1 MLKPIRS
8 LKSLLENSQ
17 KLCLTSR
24 FLIGGVLSLLALAL
38 IPNSA
43 YAVDYNAQEVNTSD
57 YNAVRITPYAT
68 TPYGCNSVISDAGIT
83 AIGPRGS
90 ITGADNNPSG
100 CGYYIGHGSDNDG
113 QLTWRDSA
121 ASGSV
126 NFDYSGN
133 ISSINGSSDV
143 VSYSLNNDDYISKNF
158 RNIVSQ
164 VSSTGFDGNFNSN
177 YFTIQPA
184 VNGEKYQDYI
194 FLSFFKVP
202 DGVVWSGLTPSIVL
216 AEQSDIS
223 LSGSALAE
231 FYKDIYASTSI
242 TMGYPSD
249 ELPTDLKNYLALYKQ
264 YHNVEDW
271 EEYCFI
277 ISYIPRY
284 STSYTLRRIAYRVD
298 TQQVQD
304 TIDTSLGCFSEFLT
318 GLGNGCSPENATYP
332 KLRYMFLGRSYTKNN
347 AWAGEYLIQD
357 LNTIRFNCVSGTC
370 SDQSIITAKNSIALH
385 NRSISGWDF
394 GGNNGSSWFDVFK
407 INAIYPFS
415 SFFSSLT
422 DSRCVDIPKL
432 ASWLYNTNSHVCTY
446 WNDDIR
452 NTLTPVFMSLS
463 TILLFGFVVSWLKG
477 SSPNAFKDND
487 TNRTGDRF

>member
-1 MLKPIRS
+1 MTKMTFLDLR
-8 LKSLLENSQ
+8 
-17 KLCLTSR
+17 
-24 FLIGGVLSLLALAL
+24 LIGGVLSVLALAF
-38 IPNSA
+38 IPNSV
-43 YAVDYNAQEVNTSD
+43 YADTDYNAQEVNTTD

-68 TPYGCNSVISDAGIT
+68 TPYGCNTVVSDSGIT
-83 AIGPRGS
+83 AVGPRGS

-133 ISSINGSSDV
+133 ITSANGSSDV

-158 RNIVSQ
+158 RTIINQI
-164 VSSTGFDGNFNSN
+164 SSTGFDVANLNSN

-194 FLSFFKVP
+194 FLSFFRVP
-202 DGVVWSGLTPSIVL
+202 ENVVWSGLTPSIVL
-216 AEQSDIS
+216 DEQSDIS
-223 LSGSALAE
+223 LTGSALAD

-271 EEYCFI
+271 EDYCFI

-284 STSYTLRRIAYRVD
+284 SVSYNLRRIAYRVD
-298 TQQVQD
+298 TQLVQNN
-304 TIDTSLGCFSEFLT
+304 IDTTLGCFNEFLT
-318 GLGNGCSPENATYP
+318 GLGNGCSPNNSTYP
-332 KLRYMFLGRSYTKNN
+332 KLNYMFLGRSYTKNN
-347 AWAGEYLIQD
+347 AWSVEYLIND
-357 LNTIRFNCVSGTC
+357 LNTIRFNCVSGSC

-385 NRSISGWDF
+385 NKSISGWDW

-407 INAIYPFS
+407 INTLFPFS
-415 SFFSSLT
+415 SFFSSLI
-422 DSRCVDIPKL
+422 DNRCVDIPII
-432 ASWLYNTNSHVCTY
+432 ASWLYNTESHVCTY
-446 WNDDIR
+446 WPENIR
-452 NTLTPVFMSLS
+452 STLTPVFMSLA
-463 TILLFGFVVSWLKG
+463 TLLLFGFIVSWLKG
-477 SSPNAFKDND
+477 NSNSLASDIPSDTSATFKNM
-487 TNRTGDRF
+487 GGKM